1 MKTVMIFWKNHDFHY
16 SFKVSK
22 LIKLSDFLIFFPITG
37 IQWAHLLQNNGT
49 FLSCFETMCLTMNS
63 KSRFWPFLR
72 SNISELPKC
81 SETSLYS
88 FKRMDFHLSETV
100 KGLVWSNLAFEQS
113 PFPWTLFWNFS
124 HTNFNWLEVK
134 CFSKQARF
142 EVVFGQNY
150 L

>member
-1 MKTVMIFWKNHDFHY
+1 MLGGHEDSN
-16 SFKVSK
+16 
-22 LIKLSDFLIFFPITG
+22 DFLKKSWFSPFLQSIKTYQTKWFFDFFPITG

-81 SETSLYS
+81 SETPLYS
-88 FKRMDFHLSETV
+88 LEIMNFHLSETV
-100 KGLVWSNLAFEQS
+100 KSLVESYLVFEQS

-124 HTNFNWLEVK
+124 HTNFNWL
-134 CFSKQARF
+134 
-142 EVVFGQNY
+142 
-150 L
+150 